1 MARRKNETIPRI
13 QRLEITFEKSD
24 SNFNSNNEIHFE
36 EQCKVLLYNEETKE
50 LDIDFRGFG
59 IRLSAVIA
67 VKPIKSDYVFIQYI
81 GEIGKADF
89 RCWYV

>member
-1 MARRKNETIPRI
+1 MR
-13 QRLEITFEKSD
+13 
-24 SNFNSNNEIHFE
+24 
-36 EQCKVLLYNEETKE
+36 LLYNEETKE